1 MRDLINIVE
10 GKTVTDDWF
19 KGGAFVAYKKPDKR
33 EPFEVAQDSGT
44 IQTLEGP
51 VKYKK
56 GDYIMTGPKGEQY
69 PIGPDTFNQLKT
81 DNGDGT
87 ASPKRI
93 DKLVKMADHDGSVV
107 LKYNGST
114 LAYSAGEDYIVRH
127 GPNDYG
133 VVKKDIFAQTYERV

>member
-1 MRDLINIVE
+1 MRDLNNTVE
-10 GKTVTDDWF
+10 GKIITNDWF
-19 KGGAFVAYKKPDKR
+19 KDGAFVAYKKPDKR
-33 EPFEVAQDSGT
+33 EPFIIAQDSGT
-44 IQTLEGP
+44 VQTLEGP

-93 DKLVKMADHDGSVV
+93 DKLAKMADHDGSVV

-114 LAYSAGEDYIVRH
+114 LAYSSGEDYIVRH

-133 VVKKDIFAQTYERV
+133 VIKKDIFLQT